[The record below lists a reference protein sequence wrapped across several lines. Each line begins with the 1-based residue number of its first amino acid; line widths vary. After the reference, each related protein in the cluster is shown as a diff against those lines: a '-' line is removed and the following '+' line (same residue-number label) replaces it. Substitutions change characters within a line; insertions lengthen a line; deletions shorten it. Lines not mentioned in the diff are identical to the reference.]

1 MEGGGGVHA
10 MEILFPFLVLLIYH
24 LVVFLLYDG
33 QTIVLSIHIV

>member
-1 MEGGGGVHA
+1 MGGGGGVHA
-10 MEILFPFLVLLIYH
+10 MEIPLSFLLMLIYH